1 MAGITDSGFGAL
13 ARDISNRMNYSK
25 RIGALR
31 RRMAGLAG
39 DGEAVS
45 GLLVT
50 HLPDVRWLCGF
61 TGSSAALAVTR
72 RAVRL
77 FTDGRYTAQAA
88 EEVKGAKVEIVPSAP
103 AVAAVQWLA
112 VQVAASEGSSGA
124 KAPADSANSMRGLK
138 PPPPSVTG
146 LAAPSKLSPRSLS
159 KPSPLSDTGSA
170 ISSKAGLV
178 GFDSVHTTVAEL
190 ERWKAAL
197 PGKLRRRLLV
207 PVASPVERLR
217 WLKDEDELVIMAEA
231 AKLGDDLFAHL
242 LGFIRPGLTEVA
254 VAAELEYQA
263 RVRGAEGM
271 SFESI
276 VAAGE
281 RSALPH
287 GRASQGRLP
296 RRGFL
301 TLDFGVILKGYC
313 SDMTRTVCLGKPT
326 AREREVYEAVL
337 EAQESAVNAVI
348 DGAECGAVDEAAR
361 GVLRRA
367 GMAEAFSHSTGH
379 GVGLEIHEGP
389 RIGAGQKDL
398 LAPGMVITI
407 EPGVYFAGEFGV
419 RIEDM
424 VAVTRTGGRV
434 LTGSPKALIEL

>member
-1 MAGITDSGFGAL
+1 
-13 ARDISNRMNYSK
+13 MNYSK
-25 RIGALR
+25 RIGLLR
-31 RRMAGLAG
+31 RRMSGVGLQ
-39 DGEAVS
+39 

-50 HLPDVRWLCGF
+50 HLPDVRYLCGF

-72 RAVRL
+72 RAARL
-77 FTDGRYTAQAA
+77 FTDGRYIAQAA
-88 EEVKGAKVEIVPSAP
+88 EEVQAAKVEILPSAP
-103 AVAAVQWLA
+103 AVAAVEWLA
-112 VQVAASEGSSGA
+112 VQAVGIPSGA
-124 KAPADSANSMRGLK
+124 KAPAESSGAVRGLK
-138 PPPPSVTG
+138 PPPPSVMG
-146 LAAPSKLSPRSLS
+146 LNVPSK
-159 KPSPLSDTGSA
+159 DVA
-170 ISSKAGLV
+170 V
-178 GFDSVHTTVAEL
+178 GFDSAQTSVAEL
-190 ERWKAAL
+190 ERFKAAL
-197 PGKLRRRLLV
+197 PAKLRRKLLI
-207 PVASPVERLR
+207 PVKSLVEPLR
-217 WLKDEDELVIMAEA
+217 WLKDEDELAVMAEA
-231 AKLGDDLFAHL
+231 AKLGDSLFEHL
-242 LGFIRPGLTEVA
+242 LEFIQPGQAEAV

-276 VAAGE
+276 VASGE

-287 GRASQGRLP
+287 GRASQARLP

-337 EAQESAVNAVI
+337 AAQEAAVAAVTA
-348 DGAECGAVDEAAR
+348 GVECGVVDEAAR
-361 GVLRRA
+361 GVLRGA

-389 RIGAGQKDL
+389 RIGAGQRDR

-407 EPGVYFAGEFGV
+407 EPGAYFAGEFGV

-424 VAVTRTGGRV
+424 VAVTRTGGQI